1 MPLIDDLRRDGIAR
15 VYPPLGAG
23 PAAELAAY
31 LRAAPCYPGHVRVY
45 GDGVARSWDVTSEI
59 CDVWCH
65 SLETT
70 VLAPHLWDLAISLL
84 PAAYAYLEA
93 PPRLYSMNAFWSRAS
108 AAPPMSDLQTWHRDR
123 DDDRFL
129 ALFVYGTDV
138 LCEEDGPHRFVLGSH
153 DESTI
158 GAHVAPPVLG
168 PAGTTFLAD
177 TRGLHMGVKPTSTE
191 PRLIVWAR
199 YGVSE
204 RPWAYGQDQLAPVD
218 ADRLGDRYPPDAA
231 TRKMVELVAV

>member
-1 MPLIDDLRRDGIAR
+1 M
-15 VYPPLGAG
+15 
-23 PAAELAAY
+23 
-31 LRAAPCYPGHVRVY
+31 
-45 GDGVARSWDVTSEI
+45 
-59 CDVWCH
+59 
-65 SLETT
+65 
-70 VLAPHLWDLAISLL
+70 
-84 PAAYAYLEA
+84 
-93 PPRLYSMNAFWSRAS
+93 
-108 AAPPMSDLQTWHRDR
+108 
-123 DDDRFL
+123 
-129 ALFVYGTDV
+129 FVYGTDV